1 MNADIS
7 VVIPLYDKEREVAA
21 AVRSALAQTL
31 PPREIIVVD
40 DGSRDGSA
48 AVVEALIADLARKAP
63 VEGSSATAAQTPAP
77 RGSRAPGSKAS
88 ERPAKD
94 TAARGCETTPAC
106 GASAAAGTP
115 PPLGTAVTPEAEAE
129 RPVLRLIRQPNAGVS
144 AARNRGIAAAR
155 GAYVALL
162 DADDSWRPG
171 FLEEIAALLAEY
183 PGCGLY
189 CTAFDIVSDDGI
201 FPAPTPAERGVV
213 ADFFRDSAH
222 RYIAIPSASVIP
234 RRIFDAVGGFPVGM
248 KLGED
253 QWLWLRI
260 ASRYPVCFSPARLVC
275 YSRVASNRSASVYT
289 PERTECSFEQLYD
302 PAAPEQ
308 QNEFA
313 ARAALAR
320 ALTISVRGGTQEAAR
335 AARFFAYTKV
345 YRRTLRK
352 VRVFNA
358 LPVAWRAPLLRLY
371 DRLAWRIAK
380 KGL

>member
-1 MNADIS
+1 MNADFS
-7 VVIPLYDKEREVAA
+7 VVIPLYNKEREVAA

-40 DGSRDGSA
+40 DGSTDRSS
-48 AVVEALIADLARKAP
+48 AVVEALIAEQD
-63 VEGSSATAAQTPAP
+63 AQTPD
-77 RGSRAPGSKAS
+77 GK
-88 ERPAKD
+88 
-94 TAARGCETTPAC
+94 
-106 GASAAAGTP
+106 AAAG
-115 PPLGTAVTPEAEAE
+115 EAAA
-129 RPVLRLIRQPNAGVS
+129 RPRIRLIRQPNGGVS
-144 AARNRGIAAAR
+144 AARNRAVAESS

-162 DADDSWRPG
+162 DADDRWREG
-171 FLEEIAALLAEY
+171 FLAEIAALLAEF

-201 FPAPTPAERGVV
+201 FPAPTPAERGIV

-234 RRIFDAVGGFPVGM
+234 RPVFDEAGGFPVGM

-253 QWLWLRI
+253 QWLWIRI
-260 ASRYPVCFSPARLVC
+260 ASRHPVCFSPARLVS
-275 YSRVASNRSASVYT
+275 YSRIASNRSAAVYI
-289 PERTECSFEQLYD
+289 PERTEFSFEQLYD
-302 PAAPEQ
+302 PAAPAA
-308 QNEFA
+308 QNEFV

-320 ALTISVRGGTQEAAR
+320 ALTISMRGGTAEAAR

-352 VRVFNA
+352 VRILNA
-358 LPVAWRAPLLRLY
+358 LPPSWRPRLLALY